1 MNKEIIDKYFRNQ
14 AAPEEVQKVLE
25 WFETPE
31 GQKVLQERMNVDFGL
46 MERDELKPLVPEL
59 DSDQLYKTIHKRIHS
74 KRKPFAGKRKSDW
87 LSPVL
92 KAAAMIAVILTT
104 SVLYFTQTVEV
115 ADEITKSVPVVFQTD
130 DVQQSIITLRDGSV
144 VRLNHDSELIVAKNF
159 LDGTREVTLT
169 GEAYFEIEH
178 DADQPFIIHANQS
191 SVEVLGTAFNVRSI
205 TNTNNVQVAV
215 VDGRVS
221 FANKIHN
228 EKELSVVLSKGQYGY
243 LDIEEQT
250 IAVDEVAI
258 ENYMSWKSGR
268 LVFEELTLGQVCTQL
283 HRLYQIECRYEN
295 EEIKDLQ
302 LTANFSNDSMEKTLS
317 VIALTLK
324 IDYNIENEQVYWI
337 QKAESEV

>member
-14 AAPEEVQKVLE
+14 ATPEEVKKALK

-31 GQKVLQERMNVDFGL
+31 GQKYLQERMEVDFAL
-46 MERDELKPLVPEL
+46 MERDELKPFVPEL
-59 DSDQLYKTIHKRIHS
+59 DSEQLYKSIEKRIN
-74 KRKPFAGKRKSDW
+74 RKPFAGKRKSDW
-87 LSPVL
+87 LSPIL
-92 KAAAMIAVILTT
+92 KVAAMIAVILTT
-104 SVLYFTQTVEV
+104 SILYFTQT
-115 ADEITKSVPVVFQTD
+115 ADVTDDITESVPVVFQTD
-130 DVQQSIITLRDGSV
+130 DVQQNIITLRDGSV
-144 VRLNHDSELIVAKNF
+144 VHLNHDSELIVAKNF

-191 SVEVLGTAFNVRSI
+191 SVEVLGTAFNVRSL

-258 ENYMSWKSGR
+258 ENYMAWKSGR
-268 LVFEELTLGQVCTQL
+268 LVFEELALSQVCTQL

-295 EEIKDLQ
+295 EEIKDFQ
-302 LTANFSNDSMEKTLS
+302 LTANFSNDSLEKTLS

-324 IDYNIENEQVYWI
+324 IDYNIENEQVHWKKI
-337 QKAESEV
+337 EPEV